1 LNLPKIFK
9 TGEIGAGR
17 LSKLMGVVLP
27 TFQTRIVPGEP
38 VSQILNWRDCPLP
51 DLKRFSAGQ
60 EIFYPIGAKDL
71 TTPVL
76 ERFVQI
82 QKLLALPAKNLL
94 IQYRIKG
101 KV

>member
-9 TGEIGAGR
+9 TVRLALAGV
-17 LSKLMGVVLP
+17 SKLVGVVLP

-76 ERFVQI
+76 ESFLQI